1 MEIIRRFRIGALPR
15 YGPRPGAVPFCRL
28 DGYVSKPIRSGEL
41 FSAIESLLADKG
53 AASTTHPDS
62 FLDSI
67 VLG

>member
-1 MEIIRRFRIGALPR
+1 MVRDRVRFLSAG
-15 YGPRPGAVPFCRL
+15 L
-28 DGYVSKPIRSGEL
+28 DGSVSKPIRSGEL